1 MLTTAMVLSPE
12 DCATFARPVLRT
24 GGWDDASSGCPAP
37 PDPTAGSRWNVGRTA
52 PCHGTPDPPWS
63 STHQPTINQSAP
75 KLQTT
80 NPSPL
85 HNLHFQPYIFP
96 MLRLVLIKHLGKYHW
111 SRWTF
116 STINHFVYAGKF
128 TSYQKSPKVANRCK
142 NLQNYV
148 SNIARGTMDPGYWVS
163 NLNYIS
169 YWPNWILHPF

>member
-1 MLTTAMVLSPE
+1 MKPSHRLKANVSRYNNTQQQELPNISWNVNADQGYVDNSNG
-12 DCATFARPVLRT
+12 AFARRLCNFRSASAQDR
-24 GGWDDASSGCPAP
+24 GWDDASSGCPAP

-96 MLRLVLIKHLGKYHW
+96 MLRLVLIKHLGKYH
-111 SRWTF
+111 
-116 STINHFVYAGKF
+116 
-128 TSYQKSPKVANRCK
+128 
-142 NLQNYV
+142 
-148 SNIARGTMDPGYWVS
+148 
-163 NLNYIS
+163 
-169 YWPNWILHPF
+169 